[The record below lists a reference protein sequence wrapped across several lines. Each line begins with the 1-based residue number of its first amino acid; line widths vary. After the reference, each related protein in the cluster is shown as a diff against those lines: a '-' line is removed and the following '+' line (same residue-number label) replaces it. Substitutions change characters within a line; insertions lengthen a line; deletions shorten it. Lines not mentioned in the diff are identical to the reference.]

1 MKLAEVLAP
10 FKHFEMASE
19 KENLEILRFFHS
31 MTMDTPSMSLR
42 YDRGDDFFAYLYQQ
56 CEKNFVI
63 TMKNDD
69 GSIHGLGSIS
79 LIRHYINGRSEVCA
93 YLGDLRISP
102 KLSSRVR
109 VKWKSCYA
117 EVISKFS
124 EIDEFEGVRYLYSAI
139 LDDNLAAM
147 KSLLKNNDRI
157 IYHPLTPY
165 ETINIY
171 GKNPLLNISKSN
183 LQIQDVNFEQVKHL
197 LFGEMKS
204 EGFHYDFSNSEFSE
218 LDRRLRTWNN
228 FSHNSFMAVT
238 RSSGE
243 VVATCA
249 PWICD
254 TKKLVVTRISGF
266 YKFLGNRIF
275 PLFGIPKMKEG
286 DEIKILYLTH
296 LTFKDDLTAIE
307 RTRALSLMIN
317 QVLKTRRSDF
327 HLVSFFKYPCWD
339 LGKLPFFYQ
348 STKATLYQVMSD
360 QQVEKEEYIKLAGH
374 PPAFT
379 LEVS

>member
-10 FKHFEMASE
+10 FKNFEVASE
-19 KENLEILRFFHS
+19 SENLEILRFFHS
-31 MTMDTPSMSLR
+31 MTMDTPSMNLR
-42 YDRGDDFFAYLYQQ
+42 YDRGGDFFAYLYQQ
-56 CEKNFVI
+56 CERSVVF

-79 LIRHYINGRSEVCA
+79 LIRHFVNGRSEVCA

-102 KLSSRVR
+102 KLNARVR
-109 VKWKSCYA
+109 VKWKACYA
-117 EVISKFS
+117 EIISKFS
-124 EIDEFEGVRYLYSAI
+124 EIDEFKGVRYLYSAI

-165 ETINIY
+165 ETLNIY
-171 GKNPLLNISKSN
+171 GRNPLLKMPRSN
-183 LQIQDVNFEQVKHL
+183 LKIQNVSFEEVKHL

-204 EGFHYDFSNSEFSE
+204 EGFHYDFSNSQFSE
-218 LDRRLRTWNN
+218 LDRRLRTWND
-228 FSHNSFMAVT
+228 FSHNSFISVT
-238 RSSGE
+238 GANGE

-249 PWICD
+249 PWICA
-254 TKKLVVTRISGF
+254 TKKLVVTKISGF

-275 PLFGIPKMKEG
+275 PLFGIPKMRQGE
-286 DEIKILYLTH
+286 EIRILYLTH
-296 LTFKDDLTAIE
+296 LTFRDDLTAVE

-317 QVLKTRRSDF
+317 EVLQTRRSEF

-339 LGKLPFFYQ
+339 LGALPFFYQ
-348 STKATLYQVMSD
+348 ATKATLYQVMSD
-360 QQVEKEEYIKLAGH
+360 KQLENEEFIKLAAH